1 MQIREVADQ
10 ENNVL
15 GGAPPPARAMID
27 RVTLLG
33 GLAWPCWGEFGTG
46 GIATNG
52 IFGPNTE
59 MAVKNFQTLVGL
71 PSGIVDAKT
80 WMYLWS

>member
-33 GLAWPCWGEFGTG
+33 GLAWPCWGRIWDRRNSDNTAE
-46 GIATNG
+46 
-52 IFGPNTE
+52 IFRAAAQSQN
-59 MAVKNFQTLVGL
+59 L
-71 PSGIVDAKT
+71 PV
-80 WMYLWS
+80 W